1 MQKTR
6 YLALLG
12 LLTAALLCPPPVA
25 HACTGIAVNAADGT
39 RLLAR
44 TIEWKGGNLNSKLII
59 MPRGHKNT
67 ALTPKGENGKVWHN
81 KYGAVGASTVE
92 PRFVTE
98 GVNEKGLNA
107 GIFYFSHYGSLT
119 PYNPAYTKKSVSDGE
134 LVRYILTNF
143 ANVQETLE
151 GLKKIEIIPIGK
163 PDATGHYATGHWRIS
178 DATGRSVI
186 LEITDDGQRHFYE
199 NDLGVFTN
207 SPDFPWHRSNLN
219 NYIHL
224 SGGETPDKTIGGV
237 QVFSLGGGTNLTGL
251 PGDLTPPSRLVR
263 AFFYLHTAPTPKDT
277 YGAVTQAFHIL
288 NNFDLPIGAEYA
300 PGQPIPDMPSATQWT
315 AVSDVT
321 HPAFYYRTMYNSA
334 IRKVDLTKIDFAKVP
349 YQAVD
354 MDENPQETFYER
366 KF

>member
-1 MQKTR
+1 MKKINYR
-6 YLALLG
+6 LLLAAVAAG
-12 LLTAALLCPPPVA
+12 LLCVPEAYP
-25 HACTGIAVNAADGT
+25 CTGIAINAQDGT

-44 TIEWKGGNLNSKLII
+44 TIEWKGGNLNSKLIV
-59 MPRGHKNT
+59 MPRAMKNT
-67 ALTPKGENGKVWHN
+67 ALTPAGENGKTWHN

-98 GVNEKGLNA
+98 GVNEKGLNV

-119 PYNPAYTKKSVSDGE
+119 PYNAAHAKKSVSDGE
-134 LVRYILTNF
+134 LVRYMLTNF
-143 ANVQETLE
+143 ATVDEVLE

-178 DATGRSVI
+178 DASGKSVI
-186 LEITDDGQRHFYE
+186 LEITNRGERHIYE
-199 NDLGVFTN
+199 NNLGVFTN
-207 SPDFPWHRSNLN
+207 SPDFPWHQSNLN

-224 SGGETPDKTIGGV
+224 SGGETPDKTVGDV
-237 QVFSLGGGTNLTGL
+237 HLFSLGGGTNLMGL

-263 AFFYLHTAPTPKDT
+263 AFFFLHSAPTPQDT
-277 YGAVTQAFHIL
+277 YAAVTQAFHIL

-300 PGQPIPDMPSATQWT
+300 PGEKIPAMPSATQWT

-349 YQAVD
+349 YTVTD
-354 MDENPQETFYER
+354 MDETPRETFYER
-366 KF
+366 NF

>member
-1 MQKTR
+1 MKQLSYKLL
-6 YLALLG
+6 LAVLTAG
-12 LLTAALLCPPPVA
+12 LLYAPEAY
-25 HACTGIAVNAADGT
+25 ACTGIAINAQDGT

-44 TIEWKGGNLNSKLII
+44 TIEWKGGNLNSKLIV
-59 MPRGHKNT
+59 MPRGMKNT
-67 ALTPKGENGKVWHN
+67 ALTPAGENGKTWHN

-98 GVNEKGLNA
+98 GVNEKGLNV

-119 PYNPAYTKKSVSDGE
+119 PYEAKHAKKSVSDGE
-134 LVRYILTNF
+134 LVRYMLTNF
-143 ANVQETLE
+143 ASVDEALE

-163 PDATGHYATGHWRIS
+163 PDASGHYATGHWRMS
-178 DATGRSVI
+178 DASGKSMI
-186 LEITDDGQRHFYE
+186 LEITDRGERHIYE
-199 NDLGVFTN
+199 NNLGVFTN
-207 SPDFPWHRSNLN
+207 SPGFPWHQSNLN

-224 SGGETPDKTIGGV
+224 SGGETPDKTVGNV
-237 QVFSLGGGTNLTGL
+237 HLFSLGGGTNLMGL

-263 AFFYLHTAPTPKDT
+263 AFFFLHSAPVPADT
-277 YGAVTQAFHIL
+277 YAAVTQAFHIL

-300 PGQPIPDMPSATQWT
+300 PGEKIPDMPSATQWT

-349 YQAVD
+349 YTVTD
-354 MDENPQETFYER
+354 MDETPRETFHER